1 MFAGTR
7 SSTTPGSWQKTQAHS
22 WRSWTAIHQS
32 RPLTLGAFPE
42 GADKDV
48 NDGANGDTDDSADGT
63 AEGNEQALGDG
74 SNHIDDIDHEEE
86 NDDCVGQAVEIAT
99 GEAAGGFH
107 KSFGQLPEGA
117 ALCRPEGEGCN

>member
-1 MFAGTR
+1 M
-7 SSTTPGSWQKTQAHS
+7 
-22 WRSWTAIHQS
+22 
-32 RPLTLGAFPE
+32 TLGAFPE

-48 NDGANGDTDDSADGT
+48 DDGANGDTDDSADGT

-74 SNHIDDIDHEEE
+74 SNHIDDIDHGNGDDNDHEEE
-86 NDDCVGQAVEIAT
+86 NDDCGGQAVEIAT